1 MYRHRIARAAA
12 LGLALGALAAPT
24 AGAQPGQPWST
35 PDARDSALQAPS
47 AQNLSSP
54 DARDVAEGR
63 HRGAGPHVVIVTVP
77 QKPPPAP
84 ANGID
89 WAAAG
94 MGAGSLLGLSL
105 IAFASALFVVHRRR
119 AAHHETPA
127 AGL

>member
-24 AGAQPGQPWST
+24 AGAQPGQHSST
-35 PDARDSALQAPS
+35 PDARDAALGAPS
-47 AQNLSSP
+47 PQNLSSP
-54 DARDVAEGR
+54 DARDAAEGR
-63 HRGAGPHVVIVTVP
+63 YLGEGPQVVIVTVP
-77 QKPPPAP
+77 QKRQSAP

-94 MGAGSLLGLSL
+94 IGAGGLLGLSL
-105 IAFASALFVVHRRR
+105 IGCAGALFVVHRRR